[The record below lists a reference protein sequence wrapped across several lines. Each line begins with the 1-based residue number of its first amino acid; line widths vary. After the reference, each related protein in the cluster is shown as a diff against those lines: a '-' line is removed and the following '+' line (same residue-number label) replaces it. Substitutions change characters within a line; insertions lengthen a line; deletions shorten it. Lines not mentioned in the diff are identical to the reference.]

1 MAILKENALD
11 FVASGFFSVYQQSWR
26 ERRPSLELTLLTM
39 ILLDLRMDEGRA
51 EGFSCLEEVSKESFD
66 VNLVVSRSHT

>member
-39 ILLDLRMDEGRA
+39 ILLDLRMDEGGA

>member
-1 MAILKENALD
+1 MAILKENAVD

-26 ERRPSLELTLLTM
+26 ERRPSLELALFM
-39 ILLDLRMDEGRA
+39 ILLDLRMDEGGA

>member
-1 MAILKENALD
+1 MAILKENAVD

-26 ERRPSLELTLLTM
+26 ERRPSLELAIFM
-39 ILLDLRMDEGRA
+39 ILLDLRMDEGGA
-51 EGFSCLEEVSKESFD
+51 EGFSCPEEVSKESFD